1 MTVNSPLQ
9 FVTDLFANGRRAE
22 LARLLG
28 VNRSTITGWDNAE
41 RRPDGMGGTIP
52 AAYVPKLLKIAAQ
65 RGITLD
71 LSKLFPS

>member
-9 FVTDLFANGRRAE
+9 YVTELFAEGKRAE

-28 VNRSTITGWDNAE
+28 VSRSTVTGWDNLE

-52 AAYVPKLLKIAAQ
+52 AAYMSKLLKIAAQ
-65 RGITLD
+65 RGIKLD
-71 LSKLFPS
+71 FSKIFPS